1 MQFRY
6 KKEFLKHF
14 DRLSPNDKGLVIAA
28 DKEIRGYYSTHEAL
42 YGLRIKKLYAAGKD
56 KVLEARVS
64 DKLRVVWLE
73 SEGLVSFAIL
83 GSHDE
88 VRNFLKNL

>member
-6 KKEFLKHF
+6 KKDFLKRF
-14 DRLSPNDKGLVIAA
+14 DRLCADDKKLVVAA
-28 DKEIRGYYSTHEAL
+28 DKEIRRYYLIHEAP
-42 YGLRIKKLYAAGKD
+42 YGLRIKRLYAGSQD
-56 KVLEARVS
+56 KVLEVRVS
-64 DKLRVVWLE
+64 DKLRIIWLE

-88 VRNFLKNL
+88 VINFLKNL